1 MFAEAY
7 EAAIHLLNAKSPGY
21 ITFVSHVGRDFT
33 NILAGTVAG
42 TDGGRVQY
50 KQLADAIKSEWKDEW
65 RGRGITSIE
74 DAIGESDDP
83 GGHLVTYEA
92 CAKVSKLLVEHEDG
106 TERNNRADY
115 LFFRTFLDYND
126 IDSIPGYLVEDW
138 KQARKWFQAHV
149 HCRKGCF
156 SESEQ
161 REIEKHFQTL
171 DSMLY
176 VAASSAFERLKGI
189 DDILEETN
197 R

>member
-1 MFAEAY
+1 M
-7 EAAIHLLNAKSPGY
+7 
-21 ITFVSHVGRDFT
+21 
-33 NILAGTVAG
+33 
-42 TDGGRVQY
+42 QY
-50 KQLADAIKSEWKDEW
+50 QQLADAIKSEWKDEW
-65 RGRGITSIE
+65 GGRGITSAVG
-74 DAIGESDDP
+74 DMGGRDDRE
-83 GGHLVTYEA
+83 GHWVTYEA
-92 CAKVSKLLVEHEDG
+92 CQTVKNLLADHETG
-106 TERNNRADY
+106 TERSNLADY
-115 LFFRTFLDYND
+115 LFFRTFLGYND
-126 IDSIPGYLVEDW
+126 IDSIPKYLVDEW

-156 SESEQ
+156 SESDQ